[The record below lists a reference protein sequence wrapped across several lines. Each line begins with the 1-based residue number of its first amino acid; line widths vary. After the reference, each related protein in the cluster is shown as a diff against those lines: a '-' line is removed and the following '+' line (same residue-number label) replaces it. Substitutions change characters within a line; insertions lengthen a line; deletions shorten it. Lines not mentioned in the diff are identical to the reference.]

1 MKTNLHGINYMLW
14 FEIGIEGKEPMDPEE
29 EDWGGNIEFGFS
41 DKSFE
46 KEVEDYF
53 LLFEDQCSTHLHSCA
68 GRVSGLLA
76 HVRDK
81 VIQPPSHDPRNV
93 VDLLE
98 KCGDAHISD
107 SGWREVDTEEWF
119 SVD

>member
-1 MKTNLHGINYMLW
+1 MTRVLRRRLRTTSCCLRSS
-14 FEIGIEGKEPMDPEE
+14 E
-29 EDWGGNIEFGFS
+29 
-41 DKSFE
+41 
-46 KEVEDYF
+46 
-53 LLFEDQCSTHLHSCA
+53 QCSTHLHSCA
-68 GRVSGLLA
+68 GRVSGLLD